1 MKKLAEVLL
10 LKKDVTAGVRIC
22 SSPELVEKMLE
33 NEERP
38 APKFWIDP
46 EVKDFY
52 AFTKD
57 SFRMEGYE
65 PNSFDFPIPVAI

>member
-33 NEERP
+33 IGNIKVLLISEEIP
-38 APKFWIDP
+38 
-46 EVKDFY
+46 
-52 AFTKD
+52 
-57 SFRMEGYE
+57 YE
-65 PNSFDFPIPVAI
+65 MRKQLFPGKRIVLTMRFFSLRLG